1 MMWIRKI
8 ARRKSQFAVI
18 LLLSMLTTVILTACV
33 SFTVETHQFVK
44 EYYSLENSPICFAVS
59 GREDAAE
66 LLEKDKKASQVIAK
80 LIEGNAKYIEDDFY
94 ANDKKIPNEGN
105 YAYGV
110 ADFRKLGYPINI
122 IQGEEKKAPDDRE
135 IWLSH
140 IFAKAYDIHVG
151 DDFKIGS
158 EEYKVS
164 AIVYSSLCSSG
175 FIDSYPF
182 YMNETMLGKLD
193 GAQAYAVSLYTNQ
206 EDISL
211 REFFDR
217 LPEEYKQSITFMMD
231 RETLKMC
238 LNILTGIFGGVGV
251 AAAIIIAVV
260 SMVVFRYL
268 VRATIAKEY
277 QMIGIY
283 KALGRDS
290 REIQN
295 IYLTAYMIS
304 GLIGILPGF
313 FLARPLAKYF
323 GTTALGGNSEFG
335 LTGYSIVIGLIVTV
349 FMALLL
355 FGNIRAELKKV
366 KSISPI
372 QAMNLMNLS
381 SEEKLCKSVI
391 PNAASSA
398 SMAINGL
405 FKRKGMTLLVIMI
418 LTISVYMDVVAGEVA
433 LTLSNYANDRN
444 IWENLPAYDCMV
456 KTTMGSEDGLNYV
469 RESDDVEEYVQT
481 MLSPQC
487 QDMKIEGT
495 KWTADEAHPMIY
507 ENFTEERYQNVPFTK
522 GRICTEKHEIAAS
535 EQFLTEVGKKVGD
548 YIKISSADKEINFLI
563 VGSYS
568 AMMKGGASFYMQE
581 ADFKELGFTVNY
593 DTILVFLKDHVSY
606 ENFVE
611 KFEQNVEKCHIYKDF
626 NFVEREGDTV
636 REIANPICGLLF
648 MAFMAFSILN
658 IVNLVHTN
666 MKENRRKYGILKAMG
681 FTTGYICRENIFSLL
696 IQYAVAIVITILLNE
711 WLSPILFSLACGVRY
726 ICKPAW
732 LVAAVAAGIFV
743 ILMTITLCLLQSVK
757 KIQPVELMEE

>member
-1 MMWIRKI
+1 M
-8 ARRKSQFAVI
+8 
-18 LLLSMLTTVILTACV
+18 
-33 SFTVETHQFVK
+33 
-44 EYYSLENSPICFAVS
+44 
-59 GREDAAE
+59 
-66 LLEKDKKASQVIAK
+66 
-80 LIEGNAKYIEDDFY
+80 
-94 ANDKKIPNEGN
+94 
-105 YAYGV
+105 
-110 ADFRKLGYPINI
+110 
-122 IQGEEKKAPDDRE
+122 
-135 IWLSH
+135 
-140 IFAKAYDIHVG
+140 
-151 DDFKIGS
+151 
-158 EEYKVS
+158 
-164 AIVYSSLCSSG
+164 
-175 FIDSYPF
+175 
-182 YMNETMLGKLD
+182 
-193 GAQAYAVSLYTNQ
+193 
-206 EDISL
+206 
-211 REFFDR
+211 
-217 LPEEYKQSITFMMD
+217 
-231 RETLKMC
+231 
-238 LNILTGIFGGVGV
+238 
-251 AAAIIIAVV
+251 
-260 SMVVFRYL
+260 
-268 VRATIAKEY
+268 
-277 QMIGIY
+277 
-283 KALGRDS
+283 
-290 REIQN
+290 
-295 IYLTAYMIS
+295 
-304 GLIGILPGF
+304 
-313 FLARPLAKYF
+313 
-323 GTTALGGNSEFG
+323 
-335 LTGYSIVIGLIVTV
+335 
-349 FMALLL
+349 
-355 FGNIRAELKKV
+355 
-366 KSISPI
+366 
-372 QAMNLMNLS
+372 
-381 SEEKLCKSVI
+381 
-391 PNAASSA
+391 
-398 SMAINGL
+398 
-405 FKRKGMTLLVIMI
+405 
-418 LTISVYMDVVAGEVA
+418 
-433 LTLSNYANDRN
+433 
-444 IWENLPAYDCMV
+444 
-456 KTTMGSEDGLNYV
+456 
-469 RESDDVEEYVQT
+469 EEYVQT

-495 KWTADEAHPMIY
+495 KWTAVEAHPMIY

-743 ILMTITLCLLQSVK
+743 ILMTLTLCLLQSVK